1 MYANGLWV
9 VSLRICL
16 FGLSAPLS
24 LSISVSLSL
33 ALFFSFRP
41 SAFHT
46 ASSVSKTVSLPA
58 FLILGWQRVG
68 GGRAGYWNNRCP
80 SQNRPFFWGLGRG
93 QGERMEEGLPI
104 SESFPF
110 FLPVVLLG
118 VGV

>member
-1 MYANGLWV
+1 MDANGLWV
-9 VSLRICL
+9 VS
-16 FGLSAPLS
+16 PDLS
-24 LSISVSLSL
+24 LWVVCASVSLHLCLPVSGFVL
-33 ALFFSFRP
+33 QLQAICVSHRVFSVKDC
-41 SAFHT
+41 
-46 ASSVSKTVSLPA
+46 VSPRISDPW
-58 FLILGWQRVG
+58 LGV
-68 GGRAGYWNNRCP
+68 GGRAENWSNRCP